1 MNRLS
6 DYLNQDCFCFS
17 PDVDA
22 LKKALQA
29 DSVLSDWWPHLQD
42 SHSHLFSATGLFVSQ
57 TQLMAMHEAV
67 RVLHEAMT
75 STAWR
80 DHVQA
85 PQPNGLPQ
93 VPRGVF
99 MGYDFHLTE
108 SGPKLIEINT
118 NAGGAMLNLALTRA
132 QHACCDAAQDWMCTA
147 TDVSQLESKW
157 LDMFAQE
164 WALQRPVEPFVP
176 QTGPKRTL
184 VIVDEAPE
192 SQYLYP
198 DAAHAV
204 TDT

>member
-1 MNRLS
+1 
-6 DYLNQDCFCFS
+6 
-17 PDVDA
+17 
-22 LKKALQA
+22 
-29 DSVLSDWWPHLQD
+29 
-42 SHSHLFSATGLFVSQ
+42 
-57 TQLMAMHEAV
+57 
-67 RVLHEAMT
+67 
-75 STAWR
+75 
-80 DHVQA
+80 
-85 PQPNGLPQ
+85 
-93 VPRGVF
+93 
-99 MGYDFHLTE
+99 
-108 SGPKLIEINT
+108 
-118 NAGGAMLNLALTRA
+118 MLNLALTRA

>member
-118 NAGGAMLNLALTRA
+118 NAGGGHA
-132 QHACCDAAQDWMCTA
+132 Q
-147 TDVSQLESKW
+147 
-157 LDMFAQE
+157 
-164 WALQRPVEPFVP
+164 P
-176 QTGPKRTL
+176 G
-184 VIVDEAPE
+184 
-192 SQYLYP
+192 
-198 DAAHAV
+198 AHAGAARLLRCSPRLDV
-204 TDT
+204 YRDRCEPTGVEVAGHVRTGVGIATPS